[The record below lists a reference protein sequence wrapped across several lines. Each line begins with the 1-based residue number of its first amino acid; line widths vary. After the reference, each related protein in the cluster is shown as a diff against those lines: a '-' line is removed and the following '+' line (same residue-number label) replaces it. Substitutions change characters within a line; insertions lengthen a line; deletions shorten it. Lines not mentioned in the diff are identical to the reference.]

1 MVADWSHRFPN
12 GFGEAGGVEAI
23 KGNIGAIPAFAGIV
37 VFSPQRPESK
47 GDARGSFWGRMV
59 YPFGLGPFTCPP
71 LPVIGAAKE
80 NSLVTRMR

>member
-47 GDARGSFWGRMV
+47 GDARGSF
-59 YPFGLGPFTCPP
+59 
-71 LPVIGAAKE
+71 
-80 NSLVTRMR
+80 